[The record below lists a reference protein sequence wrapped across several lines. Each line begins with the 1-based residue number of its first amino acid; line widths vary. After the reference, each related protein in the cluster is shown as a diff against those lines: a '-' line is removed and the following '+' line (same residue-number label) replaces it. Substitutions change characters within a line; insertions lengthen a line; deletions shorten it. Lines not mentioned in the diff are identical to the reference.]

1 LGNRIKIL
9 GVLNKYKMITQQ
21 LPRPICAHCKFA
33 LAKPNGKS
41 KHGFQLWH
49 KYCADCARAL
59 YNGRFNHCQHK
70 CNSCERCRFIP
81 EDRVQLDLVYKDGNK
96 NNREKTNLLT
106 LCANCSRIHNKQVRT
121 NKKSILGATV
131 DGDTRIA

>member
-1 LGNRIKIL
+1 
-9 GVLNKYKMITQQ
+9 MITQQ

-41 KHGFQLWH
+41 KHGFQKWH
-49 KYCADCARAL
+49 KYCIDCARAI
-59 YNGRFNHCQHK
+59 YNDRFKHLFHK
-70 CNSCERCRFIP
+70 TSTCERCGFVP
-81 EDRVQLDLVYKDGNK
+81 EDRVQLDLVFKDGNK
-96 NNREKTNLLT
+96 KNTEKTNLLT
-106 LCANCSRIHNKQVRT
+106 MCANCSRIHNKRIRT